1 MRPVIHAIFQN
12 HHFYRVLTGAS
23 GKGEETGTEQ
33 VWYKLSSG
41 NISFQIH
48 AYIFFQ
54 HESEFVISLVF
65 PNLYTSIG
73 I

>member
-12 HHFYRVLTGAS
+12 HHFHRVLTSAS

-33 VWYKLSSG
+33 VWYKLSGG
-41 NISFQIH
+41 NISFQIRD
-48 AYIFFQ
+48 YIFFQ
-54 HESEFVISLVF
+54 CEAEFVKSLVF